1 VRDLRPDLV
10 HIIADPWV
18 PTAEGGAAAARHA
31 GIPYTLVGTSL
42 LGGAKGLAA
51 RWQAN
56 RVRDEAAGLGGINR
70 PALDF
75 LAREAP
81 AGPRVVTPHLGFTI
95 PGDPP
100 GEDPVVR
107 PLTIGVIGRVVPERG
122 IDMLLDALSGVHGEW
137 RVKIVGTGPAQEP
150 LERQAQRLGLSSRME
165 WLGGLPRTEL
175 APIWAAIDV
184 LVAPSRST
192 AAWAEPTGSLVLEAM
207 ARRRAVVVSRS
218 GALPDVVSDA
228 GLVVD
233 EGDTE
238 ALARAITRLVREP
251 EFAGVLGSRG
261 RERVLQHYGD
271 GPIAERMAAFWKE
284 ATGNG

>member
-1 VRDLRPDLV
+1 
-10 HIIADPWV
+10 
-18 PTAEGGAAAARHA
+18 
-31 GIPYTLVGTSL
+31 
-42 LGGAKGLAA
+42 
-51 RWQAN
+51 
-56 RVRDEAAGLGGINR
+56 
-70 PALDF
+70 
-75 LAREAP
+75 
-81 AGPRVVTPHLGFTI
+81 VVTPHVGFAL
-95 PGDPP
+95 PGDHPTADTL
-100 GEDPVVR
+100 ER

-122 IDMLLDALSGVHGEW
+122 LDILLDALAGVHGDW
-137 RVKIVGTGPAQEP
+137 RLKIVGTGPAQEP
-150 LERQAQRLGLSSRME
+150 LEQQAQRLGLSSRIE
-165 WLGGLPRTEL
+165 WLGGIPRTEL
-175 APIWAAIDV
+175 APVWDAIDV

-192 AAWAEPTGSLVLEAM
+192 PAWAEPTGSLVLEAM

-251 EFAGVLGSRG
+251 EFVGVLGGRG
-261 RERVLQHYGD
+261 RERVLQHFGD